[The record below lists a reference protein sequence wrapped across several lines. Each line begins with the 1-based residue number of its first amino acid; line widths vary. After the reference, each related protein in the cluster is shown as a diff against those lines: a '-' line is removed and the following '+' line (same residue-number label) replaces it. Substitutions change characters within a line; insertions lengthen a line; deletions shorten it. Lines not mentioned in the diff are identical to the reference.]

1 MKCPIFLVV
10 LATLFVTFAA
20 RADIGRG
27 FDDEL
32 EITDVYTDLGEWL
45 DVAPDGAVIDF
56 VGFANG
62 TQIDD
67 EFSELGVNFID
78 GFYTVQD
85 NSGANSDAFLDDF
98 GLDGNSQFIAMQF
111 DQTLHVIGAMFPG
124 VLRFELYL
132 DGEIVGWTENVPV
145 TGTVGQFGGL
155 ITDVAFNQVLVIQDA
170 GDVDIDNL
178 YFSFEP
184 IPAPGALALL
194 GIAAIA
200 GRTRRRRARET

>member
-20 RADIGRG
+20 RADIARG

-32 EITDVYTDLGEWL
+32 EITDVYTDLDEWL
-45 DVAPDGAVIDF
+45 EAAPEVTVIDF
-56 VGFANG
+56 LEFPNG

-67 EFSELGVNFID
+67 DYDNLGVNFLD
-78 GFYTVQD
+78 GFYTI
-85 NSGANSDAFLDDF
+85 NDASSCLDGF
-98 GLDGNSQFIAMQF
+98 CLDGNATTIVMEF
-111 DQTLHVIGAMFPG
+111 DEPFNVIGVVFPG
-124 VLRFELYL
+124 ILRFELYL

-145 TGTVGQFGGL
+145 TGSVGQFGGL
-155 ITDVAFNQVLVIQDA
+155 FTDVEFNQVLVIDDTGQ
-170 GDVDIDNL
+170 VFIDNL

-200 GRTRRRRARET
+200 GRTRRRRRQA